1 MKLLMY
7 SQRITGISCYY
18 FNMDPTFIF
27 DGVSESNFG
36 IYFRML
42 SIKFYMYE
50 TAHISGRHEYEGTN
64 NQTRKI

>member
-1 MKLLMY
+1 MPK
-7 SQRITGISCYY
+7 RITGISCNY
-18 FNMDPTFIF
+18 FIKTLVFIL

-50 TAHISGRHEYEGTN
+50 TAHISGRHEYDGA
-64 NQTRKI
+64 NQTRKV